1 MAADEEWGGHGGW
14 VDGEWDD
21 NGFVGETVGDV
32 TVGDVGGCVGGE
44 SGSVEIKDDQGL
56 VRHGGDATDTMNL
69 YGFACASREI
79 VTKGERR
86 VDEVDGAAIVEL
98 GVGVGLLRVGVGID

>member
-1 MAADEEWGGHGGW
+1 MAADEEWDGHGGW

-21 NGFVGETVGDV
+21 NSFVSETAG
-32 TVGDVGGCVGGE
+32 GVGGCVGGDK
-44 SGSVEIKDDQGL
+44 GAVEIKDDQGL
-56 VRHGGDATDTMNL
+56 VRHGGDAADTMNL
-69 YGFACASREI
+69 YGFACKSREI

-86 VDEVDGAAIVEL
+86 VDKIDKAAIVEL

>member
-1 MAADEEWGGHGGW
+1 MAANEECDDHGGW
-14 VDGEWDD
+14 VDGKWDD
-21 NGFVGETVGDV
+21 NSFVGE
-32 TVGDVGGCVGGE
+32 TVGDVGGCVGRERGA
-44 SGSVEIKDDQGL
+44 VEIKVDQGF
-56 VRHGGDATDTMNL
+56 VRHGGDAADTMNL
-69 YGFACASREI
+69 YGFACTSREI

>member
-1 MAADEEWGGHGGW
+1 MKFGLDLDKHSLDRLFSLFPKVMGR
-14 VDGEWDD
+14 
-21 NGFVGETVGDV
+21 DV
-32 TVGDVGGCVGGE
+32 RRC
-44 SGSVEIKDDQGL
+44 S
-56 VRHGGDATDTMNL
+56 RHGGDAADTMNL
-69 YGFACASREI
+69 YGFACTSREI